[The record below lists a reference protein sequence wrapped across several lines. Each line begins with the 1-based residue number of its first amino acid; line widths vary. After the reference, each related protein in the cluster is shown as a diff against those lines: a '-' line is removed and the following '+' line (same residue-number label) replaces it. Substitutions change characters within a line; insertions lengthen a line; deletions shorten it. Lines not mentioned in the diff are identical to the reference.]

1 MKNIINERPISKG
14 AKIGKYAIFGGLGF
28 LLVGLIVSWA
38 YQDSPLLWVSFL
50 CLLFGVLLSS
60 IGTMNLN
67 RWARQ
72 PRADQALAQ
81 GFKGYD
87 DRWRLYQYWLP
98 APHVLLS
105 PMGLFVLTPMGQDGA
120 IRFEDGKFQRAFSA
134 IRLLRF
140 MAEEGLGR
148 PFAEAD
154 AQVAALQKFLE
165 AHGVD
170 QEVEIQN
177 MLVFYNPLAKLTVS
191 DAPRPIT
198 DARGLKKALRKM
210 PLVKFPDDLYEQ
222 LVQLFDAQVSQP

>member
-1 MKNIINERPISKG
+1 MRNIVNERPISKG
-14 AKIGKYAIFGGLGF
+14 AKVGKYAIFGGLGF

-50 CLLFGVLLSS
+50 CLLLGVLLSS
-60 IGTMNLN
+60 VGTMNLN
-67 RWARQ
+67 RWVRQ

-81 GFKGYD
+81 GFKGFD

-120 IRFEDGKFQRAFSA
+120 IRFENGKFQRAFSA

-148 PFAEAD
+148 PFVEAD
-154 AQVAALQKFLE
+154 AQVAALQKFLQ

-191 DAPRPIT
+191 EAPRPIT
-198 DARGLKKALRKM
+198 DAKGLKKVLRKM
-210 PLVKFPDDLYEQ
+210 PLAKLSSDLYEQ
-222 LVQLFDAQVSQP
+222 LAQLFDAQVSDQ